1 MILKNLDRR
10 IVSLLAA
17 ACLLAGGRFIA
28 AATSDND
35 SSATS
40 SESRAAASA
49 SPNDWPMWRGTHAN
63 GISDETDWTSD
74 WPAEGPKKLWSAEV
88 GTGFSSCSV
97 AAGRLY
103 TMGHEQN
110 SAEREKAGQL
120 TNDNVWCLDAD
131 TGKKIWSYSYPCKQV
146 ADLNEGGPGATPTI
160 DGNRVYTVSKEGQLF
175 CFDAAGDGTGG
186 GKVIWKQEFQPL
198 LGVQMPEWGFS
209 GSPRVLGR
217 LLILDA
223 GRTVALD
230 KFTGAV
236 IWKTDIYRA
245 GYGTP
250 TVFSIDSTPYVA
262 VLNNDD
268 LIVVRATDGKEMDK
282 VKWETEYITTAISP
296 IVRQKDGDT
305 TICISGF
312 RAGVGLFDFKDGKLV
327 KRYISK
333 EMSNQLCTSVLWHDV
348 LYGIDG
354 ANSVPSQCK
363 LMAFDYDSGHVL
375 WKERGWGLGSLMLAD
390 GKLIVLSDEGRLG
403 IVAANPKEYKLLA
416 SAQILDGK
424 CWTMPVLAE
433 GKIYCRNVLGHLVCV
448 DVSKT
453 AK

>member
-1 MILKNLDRR
+1 MISKILDRR
-10 IVSLLAA
+10 IVWLLVA
-17 ACLLAGGRFIA
+17 ACLLAGGRFIT
-28 AATSDND
+28 AATSDGT
-35 SSATS
+35 STSS
-40 SESRAAASA
+40 SESSSTAPATTSE
-49 SPNDWPMWRGTHAN
+49 WPMWRGPHAN
-63 GISDETDWTSD
+63 GISDETDWTSE
-74 WPAEGPKKLWSAEV
+74 WPSNGPKKLWSAEV
-88 GTGFSSCSV
+88 GMGFSSCSV

-120 TNDNVWCLDAD
+120 TDDTVWCLDAA
-131 TGKKIWSYSYPCKQV
+131 TGKKVWSYSYPCKQV

-175 CFDAAGDGTGG
+175 CFDAAGDGNGG
-186 GKVIWKQEFQPL
+186 AKVIWKQEFQPL

-209 GSPRVLGR
+209 GSPRVLGK

-236 IWKTDIYRA
+236 VWKTDIYRP

-250 TVFSIDSTPYVA
+250 TIFYVAGRPYVA

-268 LIVVRATDGKEMDK
+268 LIVDRASDGEVLDK
-282 VKWETEYITTAISP
+282 VIWETEYITTAISP
-296 IVRQKDGDT
+296 IVRQKDGNT

-327 KRYISK
+327 KRYVSK

-375 WKERGWGLGSLMLAD
+375 WKERGWGLGSLMMAD

-403 IVAANPKEYKLLA
+403 VVAANPKEYHMLA
-416 SAQILDGK
+416 SAQVLDGK
-424 CWTMPVLAE
+424 CWTVPVLAE
-433 GKIYCRNVLGHLVCV
+433 ARIYCRNVTGHLVCV
-448 DVSKT
+448 DVGKT